1 VKSAFFEVIRPFTQP
16 IDLYTEHVST
26 FQENF
31 VMRKLFIGFAT
42 FALAIGMAASTYR
55 VNLLQP
61 SVIAGQELKPG
72 EYKIELRDNKAIV
85 SSGKATVE
93 SDVKVET
100 NDTKF
105 STTSVRYTNGDGKY
119 KVQEIRLGG
128 TTTRLVFNN

>member
-1 VKSAFFEVIRPFTQP
+1 MQRLHSP
-16 IDLYTEHVST
+16 
-26 FQENF
+26 
-31 VMRKLFIGFAT
+31 
-42 FALAIGMAASTYR
+42 STYR

-85 SSGKATVE
+85 TSGKTTVE
-93 SDVKVET
+93 TDVKVET
-100 NDTKF
+100 SDTKF

-128 TTTRLVFNN
+128 TNTRLVFNN